1 MHNFERKQSLADF
14 AAGLHEA
21 KSGDAF
27 RPLTREEVR
36 ERLEEVFGRVQAHE
50 GHRLAVA
57 WRIARAIA
65 AAQGHLSQEDGLAVV
80 PEAAWREHAKSPVQG
95 HADGTPPWVV
105 QVASAEVPIL
115 PHALLEAD
123 DTSGLNAYY
132 ETVCLVAARLG
143 LRNDRPS
150 RLGLCSLLDVLLGQE
165 EDGTSWPKPWQLV
178 ALEDALVEEV
188 FEEATSSPDAGG
200 IASERRASNYLL
212 YELGLTRPEAE
223 SVLAMARERAIR
235 AMPTGQEALRA
246 LQFHALADGAR
257 RAAQSHDLRAE
268 VAFRRLLAQV
278 TGVTRTEPEDALG
291 AFVQTVR
298 QIAGAPVEATALGP
312 GRAQL
317 PSPQSGHTV
326 QSDRAIHGEAVEP
339 SYDSEKEALRAFDEE
354 NAAG

>member
-1 MHNFERKQSLADF
+1 M
-14 AAGLHEA
+14 HEA
-21 KSGDAF
+21 RSEANAE
-27 RPLTREEVR
+27 RHLTREEIR
-36 ERLEEVFGRVQAHE
+36 ERLEEVFGRVKAHE
-50 GHRLAVA
+50 GHWLAGA

-65 AAQGHLSQEDGLAVV
+65 AAQGHLLQADGRAVR
-80 PEAAWREHAKSPVQG
+80 PEAAWREHTASHVQG

-115 PHALLEAD
+115 PHALLDAD
-123 DTSGLNAYY
+123 DATGLDAYY
-132 ETVCLVAARLG
+132 EIVCLVAARLG
-143 LRNDRPS
+143 LRNDRPN
-150 RLGLCSLLDVLLGQE
+150 RLGLTSLLDVLLGQE
-165 EDGTSWPKPWQLV
+165 EDGIGWPEPWQLV

-188 FEEATSSPDAGG
+188 FQEATSSPDAGG

-212 YELGLTRPEAE
+212 RELGLTRPEAE

-257 RAAQSHDLRAE
+257 RAAQSHDLKAE

-298 QIAGAPVEATALGP
+298 RIAGAPMEGPALGP
-312 GRAQL
+312 PKRELPAASDPTTGPARKRGRGNADYDPDAQ
-317 PSPQSGHTV
+317 
-326 QSDRAIHGEAVEP
+326 
-339 SYDSEKEALRAFDEE
+339 ALEQFNRE
-354 NAAG
+354 NL